1 MSLIICSNKDDNY
14 EAVDVEGVDRNV
26 KGDSSASSFT
36 NHFSNVFTIP
46 RNAEVAVQS
55 IKIDRK
61 NIINLRHTR
70 FMSVFMGKPLTTS
83 TSYRDAMNI
92 PVVVAVP
99 PGKYG
104 VVNLARKIQEAI
116 MREGF
121 ETHPD
126 YFGQC
131 SVVPNFS
138 NATTG
143 DSWKGWK
150 FEVNTAGSQGGTN
163 TSDTL
168 LRWAPAN
175 PGTAIS
181 DFAITHEGSGI
192 LRVKKAN
199 NDPNAYITGIGNNSA
214 QDMPLSLM
222 NGEFEI
228 APFGQSTTQHWE
240 CGLARPLNAENPCPP
255 WCGFDTAIT
264 EGSINGATGGFMD
277 YKLTWTQMG
286 TAGDGNRDGK
296 YGLVIEQAIVL
307 EDSSTRRNHSSS
319 VNYGGMEM
327 VEVRY
332 FGITGK
338 SSGVN
343 VVINEDNVSAGLNTT
358 GGTTSYNKFKFVA
371 VGEEL
376 ELQAF
381 GSNKN
386 NQSGSWEVVIKTSNY
401 SALEDPESGADT
413 FGNGEAFKVPTC
425 FKAIN
430 QNQFNLYP
438 VVGLND
444 TNDYIEITKWGGRA
458 GSGIFPTAT
467 SPGTSQ
473 WAKSWDDANDVPY
486 GMIHDI
492 RRVKEIDTGLF
503 QNGVLDTPHY
513 TKVLLNTHGEAPAY
527 QLAILPQS
535 VSETGYDKIDDYI
548 YSSVKGNSGRLL
560 GFGPQTAVLQTEQGK
575 SFRLD
580 GTTTATPP
588 TANWEVF
595 STEVPVLSSSTAFV
609 RCPTLTHQS
618 LNMAK
623 ELPSKILYHIP
634 RFTASGKEYGNLF
647 HEPGEKTYLALKN
660 TEELRINDLRVDIC
674 NTDET
679 LCEDLTG
686 QTTLVLHFRKAR
698 V

>member
-14 EAVDVEGVDRNV
+14 EAVDVEGFESNL

-36 NHFSNVFTIP
+36 NHFSNVFTLP
-46 RNAEVAVQS
+46 RNCEVAVQS

-61 NIINLRHTR
+61 NILNLKHTR
-70 FMSVFMGKPLTTS
+70 FMSVFMGKALTTS
-83 TSYRDAMNI
+83 TSYRDSVNL
-92 PVVVAVP
+92 PLVVAVP

-104 VVNLARKIQEAI
+104 VVDLARKIQEAI
-116 MREGF
+116 MRDGF

-138 NATTG
+138 NTATG

-150 FEVNTAGSQGGTN
+150 FEMNTAGSQGGTN
-163 TSDTL
+163 NSDTL

-175 PGTAIS
+175 PGTALS

-199 NDPNAYITGIGNNSA
+199 DAPNRYITGIGNNSA
-214 QDMPLSLM
+214 QDMPLSLL

-228 APFGQSTTQHWE
+228 APFGQSTTQYWE

-255 WCGFDTAIT
+255 WCKFDSAIT
-264 EGSINGATGGFMD
+264 EGSISGANGGFMD
-277 YKLTWTQMG
+277 YKLTW
-286 TAGDGNRDGK
+286 AERADGK
-296 YGLVIEQAIVL
+296 HGLFIEQAIVL
-307 EDSSTRRNHSSS
+307 EGSSTRRNHSGD
-319 VNYGGMEM
+319 VNYGNMEM
-327 VEVRY
+327 IEVRY

-343 VVINEDNVSAGLNTT
+343 VVINEDNVSATLNTT
-358 GGTTSYNKFKFVA
+358 GGTTKYSKFKFVV
-371 VGEEL
+371 VGEEV

-401 SALEDPESGADT
+401 KAVEDPESGADT
-413 FGNGEAFKVPTC
+413 FGNGEAYKVPTC

-444 TNDYIEITKWGGRA
+444 TDDYIEISKWASRP
-458 GSGIFPTAT
+458 GSGVFPTTT

-473 WAKSWDDANDVPY
+473 WAKSWDDVDDVPY
-486 GMIHDI
+486 GFIHDI
-492 RRVKEIDTGLF
+492 RRVKDIDTGLF

-513 TKVLLNTHGEAPAY
+513 DKVLLNTHGEAPAY
-527 QLAILPQS
+527 QLAIMPQS
-535 VSETGYDKIDDYI
+535 ITETGYGGVDDYI
-548 YSSVKGNSGRLL
+548 YSSIKGNSGRLL
-560 GFGPQTAVLQTEQGK
+560 GFGPQTAILQTEQGL

-580 GTTTATPP
+580 ATTSTTPP
-588 TANWEVF
+588 SANWQVY
-595 STEVPVLSSSTAFV
+595 STEIPVLSSSTAFV

-634 RFTASGKEYGNLF
+634 RFSNTGKEYGNLF
-647 HEPGEKTYLALKN
+647 HEPTEKTYLALKN

-679 LCEDLTG
+679 LCDDLTG
-686 QTTLVLHFRKAR
+686 QTTLVLHFRKSR